1 MTNLQAET
9 DLEQMIGDV
18 FSKCRNFTEADEV
31 RAQGVYPFFHSISS
45 ELGDEVTMEGKPVIM
60 IGSNNY
66 LGLVNDPRVKQ
77 AAADA
82 VKKYGSGCTGSRFLN
97 GTIDLHIELE
107 SKLATFMGKEAALV
121 FSTGFQANLAAL
133 SCLADKNDTLI
144 IDRADHACMIDGCRL
159 SYGKVA
165 KFQHN
170 DMDDLERTLIRVTE
184 GGVRGGIMIVVDG
197 VFSMEGDIIKL
208 PRLVELAKR
217 FNARVYVDDAHA
229 IGILGENGSGTASHF
244 GLVDDV
250 DITSGTFS
258 KSFASLGGF
267 IAADA
272 KVIDF
277 VRHFGRA
284 MIFSASIPPSN
295 TAAALKSLEIM
306 QAEPERRER
315 LWKICHRMHRELR
328 SLGFNISVTETP
340 IVPLV
345 IGEKERTLKFWRMLL
360 DHGVFTNAIIAPAV
374 PAGRE
379 MLRTSYTATLSD
391 KCLDRVLEILE
402 KVGRATGVLS

>member
-1 MTNLQAET
+1 
-9 DLEQMIGDV
+9 MIGDM
-18 FSKCRNFTEADEV
+18 FAKCRNFTEADEV
-31 RAQGVYPFFHSISS
+31 RAQGLYPFFHSISS
-45 ELGDEVTMEGKPVIM
+45 ELGDQVTMDGKPVIM

-77 AAADA
+77 AASDA

-97 GTIDLHIELE
+97 GTIDLHNELE
-107 SKLATFMGKEAALV
+107 SKLATYMGKDAALV

-133 SCLADKNDTLI
+133 SCLADKNDVLI

-159 SYGKVA
+159 SFGKVA
-165 KFQHN
+165 KFHHN
-170 DMDDLERTLIRVTE
+170 NMDDLERTLIRVTE

-217 FNARVYVDDAHA
+217 FSARVYVDDAHA
-229 IGILGENGSGTASHF
+229 IGVLGENGSGTASHF

-250 DITSGTFS
+250 DIISGTFS

-267 IAADA
+267 IAGDA

-295 TAAALKSLEIM
+295 AAAALKSLEIM

-345 IGEKERTLKFWRMLL
+345 IGEKDRTLKFWRMLL

-379 MLRTSYTATLSD
+379 MIRTSYTATLTD
-391 KCLDRVLEILE
+391 DCLDRVLEILE